1 MRVLI
6 TGAAGFIGSHLVE
19 KYLKEGWEVIGLDN
33 FLTGKV
39 DNIEEFFAHPN
50 FTFIK
55 YDVTNFLYV
64 KGSLDLILHFACP
77 ASPLH
82 YMKHK
87 IHTMKVDSIGTL
99 HALGL
104 AKEKKA
110 RFVLASS
117 SEVYGD
123 PEITPQHEGYR
134 GNVSPVGPRSVYDEA
149 KRFSEALSMAYYRE
163 HGVDVR
169 IARIFN
175 TYGTK
180 MAFDDGRVIP
190 NFLKQAILG
199 EPITVFGDGSQTR
212 SFCYIKDMVEA
223 IYKLSIKEG
232 IAGEV
237 VNLGNP
243 DELTI
248 LKLAEIIKDLTGSSS
263 VIKFLPLPEDDPKRR
278 RPDIS
283 KAKRLLNWEPKYN
296 LKEGLEEVIPW
307 FKKRILKKE

>member
-1 MRVLI
+1 M
-6 TGAAGFIGSHLVE
+6 
-19 KYLKEGWEVIGLDN
+19 
-33 FLTGKV
+33 
-39 DNIEEFFAHPN
+39 
-50 FTFIK
+50 
-55 YDVTNFLYV
+55 
-64 KGSLDLILHFACP
+64 
-77 ASPLH
+77 
-82 YMKHK
+82 
-87 IHTMKVDSIGTL
+87 
-99 HALGL
+99 
-104 AKEKKA
+104 
-110 RFVLASS
+110 
-117 SEVYGD
+117 
-123 PEITPQHEGYR
+123 
-134 GNVSPVGPRSVYDEA
+134 GPRSVYDEA